1 LGWFPFWPELLD
13 SCFFP
18 CIDCQLWRDR
28 RRICVELTRPVPPDT
43 TRDKLGRALAGITPG
58 RIFSTLGA
66 VLLVSV
72 GSWWLLRAPAP
83 PLERSL
89 PMAARPSTAAVSAA
103 PPPSLAPADVV
114 VQIAGAVVR
123 PGVYHLPLGSRVGDL
138 LSAAGGPI
146 DGVDV
151 AVLPLAAK
159 VADGQRVY
167 LPKPG
172 EPVSAAAGVSIGGSS
187 AVSGPVDLN
196 TATAAQ
202 LDALPGIGPSTA
214 AAIVAYRDK
223 HGPFKSIDGLLEI
236 KGLGASKVDA
246 LRELV
251 RV

>member
-1 LGWFPFWPELLD
+1 M
-13 SCFFP
+13 
-18 CIDCQLWRDR
+18 
-28 RRICVELTRPVPPDT
+28 ELTRPIPPDT
-43 TRDKLGRALAGITPG
+43 TKDKLGRALAGITPG

-83 PLERSL
+83 PVERSL
-89 PMAARPSTAAVSAA
+89 PMAARPATAAVSAA
-103 PPPSLAPADVV
+103 PPPSLVPADVV

-138 LSAAGGPI
+138 VTAAGGPI
-146 DGVDV
+146 DGVDP

-172 EPVSAAAGVSIGGSS
+172 EPVSAAAGVSVSGST
-187 AVSGPVDLN
+187 AVGPVDLN
-196 TATAAQ
+196 SATVAQ

>member
-1 LGWFPFWPELLD
+1 
-13 SCFFP
+13 
-18 CIDCQLWRDR
+18 
-28 RRICVELTRPVPPDT
+28 VELTRPIPPDT
-43 TRDKLGRALAGITPG
+43 TKDKLGRVLAGITPG
-58 RIFSTLGA
+58 RLFSTLGA
-66 VLLVSV
+66 VLLVSL

-83 PLERSL
+83 PVERSL
-89 PMAARPSTAAVSAA
+89 PMASRPAVSTGSGA
-103 PPPSLAPADVV
+103 PPPSVVPAEVV

-138 LSAAGGPI
+138 VSMAGGPLA
-146 DGVDV
+146 GVDA

-172 EPVSAAAGVSIGGSS
+172 EPLSAAAGVSVSGSG
-187 AVSGPVDLN
+187 ATGPVDLN
-196 TATAAQ
+196 SATAAQ

-223 HGPFKSIDGLLEI
+223 HGPFTSIDGLLEI

>member
-1 LGWFPFWPELLD
+1 M
-13 SCFFP
+13 
-18 CIDCQLWRDR
+18 
-28 RRICVELTRPVPPDT
+28 ELTRPIPPDT
-43 TRDKLGRALAGITPG
+43 TKDKLGRALAGITPG
-58 RIFSTLGA
+58 RIFSTLAA

-83 PLERSL
+83 PVERSL
-89 PMAARPSTAAVSAA
+89 PMAARPATAAVSAA
-103 PPPSLAPADVV
+103 PPPSLVPADIV
-114 VQIAGAVVR
+114 VQIAGAVLR
-123 PGVYHLPLGSRVGDL
+123 PGVYHLPMGSRVGDL
-138 LSAAGGPI
+138 VAAAGGSI
-146 DGVDV
+146 DGVDA

-172 EPVSAAAGVSIGGSS
+172 EPVSAASGVSVGGSS
-187 AVSGPVDLN
+187 AAGPVDLN
-196 TATAAQ
+196 SATVAQ

>member
-1 LGWFPFWPELLD
+1 LGWFHFWPELVRL
-13 SCFFP
+13 CFFP
-18 CIDCQLWRDR
+18 CIDRQLWRDR
-28 RRICVELTRPVPPDT
+28 RRICVELIRPIPPDT
-43 TRDKLGRALAGITPG
+43 TKERLGRALAGVTPG

-83 PLERSL
+83 PVERSL
-89 PMAARPSTAAVSAA
+89 PMAARPSGSIVSAA

-138 LSAAGGPI
+138 VSAAGGPL
-146 DGVDV
+146 DGVDA

-172 EPVSAAAGVSIGGSS
+172 EPVSAAAGVSVPGLS
-187 AVSGPVDLN
+187 ASGPVDLN
-196 TATAAQ
+196 SATAAQ

>member
-1 LGWFPFWPELLD
+1 M
-13 SCFFP
+13 
-18 CIDCQLWRDR
+18 
-28 RRICVELTRPVPPDT
+28 ELTRPIPPDT
-43 TRDKLGRALAGITPG
+43 TKDKLGRALAGITPG
-58 RIFSTLGA
+58 RIFSTLAA

-83 PLERSL
+83 PVERSL
-89 PMAARPSTAAVSAA
+89 PMAARPATAAVSAA
-103 PPPSLAPADVV
+103 PPPSLVPADIV
-114 VQIAGAVVR
+114 VQIAGAVLR
-123 PGVYHLPLGSRVGDL
+123 PGVYHLPMGSRVGDL
-138 LSAAGGPI
+138 VAAAGGPI
-146 DGVDV
+146 DGVDA

-172 EPVSAAAGVSIGGSS
+172 EPVSAASGVSVGGSS
-187 AVSGPVDLN
+187 AAGPVDLN
-196 TATAAQ
+196 SATVAQ

>member
-1 LGWFPFWPELLD
+1 M
-13 SCFFP
+13 
-18 CIDCQLWRDR
+18 
-28 RRICVELTRPVPPDT
+28 ELTRPIPPDRT
-43 TRDKLGRALAGITPG
+43 KDKLGRALAGITPG

-83 PLERSL
+83 PVERSL
-89 PMAARPSTAAVSAA
+89 PMAARPAAAAVSAA
-103 PPPSLAPADVV
+103 PPPSLVPADVV

-138 LSAAGGPI
+138 VSMAGGPL
-146 DGVDV
+146 DGADA

-159 VADGQRVY
+159 VTDGQRVY

-172 EPVSAAAGVSIGGSS
+172 EPVSAAAGVSVSGSS
-187 AVSGPVDLN
+187 AAGPVDLN
-196 TATAAQ
+196 SATVAQ

-223 HGPFKSIDGLLEI
+223 HGLFKSIDGLLEI

>member
-1 LGWFPFWPELLD
+1 M
-13 SCFFP
+13 
-18 CIDCQLWRDR
+18 
-28 RRICVELTRPVPPDT
+28 ELTRPIAPET
-43 TRDKLGRALAGITPG
+43 TRDKLGRALAGVTPG
-58 RIFSTLGA
+58 RVASTLGA
-66 VLLVSV
+66 LFLVSV

-83 PLERSL
+83 PVERSL
-89 PMAARPSTAAVSAA
+89 PMAARPATATVAAA
-103 PPPSLAPADVV
+103 PPPSVVPADVV

-138 LSAAGGPI
+138 VTAAGGPI
-146 DGVDV
+146 DGVDA

-172 EPVSAAAGVSIGGSS
+172 EPVSAAAGVSVGGSS
-187 AVSGPVDLN
+187 ASAGPVDLN
-196 TATAAQ
+196 SATVAQ
-202 LDALPGIGPSTA
+202 LDALPGIGPATA

-223 HGPFKSIDGLLEI
+223 NGPFKTIDGLLEI
-236 KGLGASKVDA
+236 KGLGAAKVDA